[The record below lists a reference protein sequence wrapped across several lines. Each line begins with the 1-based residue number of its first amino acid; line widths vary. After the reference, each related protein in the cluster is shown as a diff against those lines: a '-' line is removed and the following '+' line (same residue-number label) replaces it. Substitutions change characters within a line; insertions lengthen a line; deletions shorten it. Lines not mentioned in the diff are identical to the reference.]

1 MWILGG
7 FPPERKE
14 QMSKR
19 EWSALPS
26 TFSSSHPTFCK
37 SRLCKSWEL
46 LQRGHMPVTVNSPGH
61 GLFVFQKH
69 PWAPPEKSPW
79 GHVMVGRLSLGCRL
93 GQHRREKMACLAAL
107 AAGPVGREEMCS
119 RLRQLLESSSHF
131 PACALPI
138 LGSTNTVQQ
147 CEQRDTT
154 RLTDES
160 SSLML
165 KLCKRYGL
173 FWTPALYLGVWN
185 LPTWQAEGVYMTSLQ
200 LKPLALSL
208 RDSSRYHF
216 TCVVVTRSWG
226 N

>member
-19 EWSALPS
+19 VWPALPS
-26 TFSSSHPTFCK
+26 TSSSSHPMFCK
-37 SRLCKSWEL
+37 SRLCNSWEL
-46 LQRGHMPVTVNSPGH
+46 LQRRHVPVTANSPGH
-61 GLFVFQKH
+61 GLFVFRKH
-69 PWAPPEKSPW
+69 PWAPPERAPGATLWSKAES
-79 GHVMVGRLSLGCRL
+79 RLQPGST
-93 GQHRREKMACLAAL
+93 QKREDGVSAAL
-107 AAGPVGREEMCS
+107 AAAPVGREEMCS
-119 RLRQLLESSSHF
+119 RLQQLLEFSSRF

-173 FWTPALYLGVWN
+173 FWTPALYVGVWN
-185 LPTWQAEGVYMTSLQ
+185 LPTWKEEGVYMTSLQ

-216 TCVVVTRSWG
+216 TGGVVTRCWG